1 MYTYILRYWLV
12 WLLLQVAPMGAAW
25 AVTAS
30 DPGSGFG
37 AWRCLGEQSV
47 LLEGKL
53 SERPDRTVRLTT
65 AVCEIEVEPL
75 SLGDELESPAGVDV
89 RICVGR
95 DDWRP
100 LTHERLGSVRTV
112 EEVLLVG
119 DRLYV
124 KGEQKNQRGVYV
136 LAIDAPKALAAVR
149 AAQVAPEERT
159 AVERAPGIFDLGWGW
174 YLMSHNVAL
183 SPDARYLIHDSYR
196 PRMTQPDELPHTVWL
211 VDTAEPWSLR
221 RQVYPSTREP
231 VPSDVGVSQAVT
243 TNLLWSMDGTRV
255 VFVRTPEIPGHG
267 LDDPAGTT
275 LVVVDVADG
284 LDAVA
289 VSEAPV
295 NVLPGRLRWVEDE
308 TLAHQPYGAMPG
320 LDETLLNLQGERVP
334 LTARMEDD

>member
-1 MYTYILRYWLV
+1 
-12 WLLLQVAPMGAAW
+12 
-25 AVTAS
+25 
-30 DPGSGFG
+30 
-37 AWRCLGEQSV
+37 
-47 LLEGKL
+47 
-53 SERPDRTVRLTT
+53 
-65 AVCEIEVEPL
+65 
-75 SLGDELESPAGVDV
+75 
-89 RICVGR
+89 
-95 DDWRP
+95 
-100 LTHERLGSVRTV
+100 
-112 EEVLLVG
+112 
-119 DRLYV
+119 
-124 KGEQKNQRGVYV
+124 
-136 LAIDAPKALAAVR
+136 
-149 AAQVAPEERT
+149 
-159 AVERAPGIFDLGWGW
+159 
-174 YLMSHNVAL
+174 MSHNVAL

-320 LDETLLNLQGERVP
+320 LDETLLNFRARRP
-334 LTARMEDD
+334 LTAEDGRRLDQAKGASDVAWLRGMGTPIPASDGKRDRQQRSTMRRKG